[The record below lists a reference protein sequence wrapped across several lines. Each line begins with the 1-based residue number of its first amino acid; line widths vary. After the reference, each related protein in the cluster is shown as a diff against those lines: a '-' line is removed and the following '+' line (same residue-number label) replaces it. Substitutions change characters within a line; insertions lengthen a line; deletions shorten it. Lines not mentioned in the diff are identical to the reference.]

1 MSIKTQKIDS
11 VILLAL
17 DGNILGGPEST
28 EINQNLLKFIEE
40 GYKKFIIDL
49 SNVNIMN
56 SSGLGTLIA
65 SLSTI
70 KKNGGFLRIAGANSK
85 IQNLFNVTKL
95 NTVFELSESVD
106 SALQFFKES

>member
-40 GYKKFIIDL
+40 GYKKFIIVVGWGLL
-49 SNVNIMN
+49 SP
-56 SSGLGTLIA
+56 A
-65 SLSTI
+65 
-70 KKNGGFLRIAGANSK
+70 FLRSKKMVVLLELPELIVKSK
-85 IQNLFNVTKL
+85 IFLM
-95 NTVFELSESVD
+95 
-106 SALQFFKES
+106 